1 VVREVSEQNKQRRVC
16 FEVWS
21 SGDLE
26 RLDELLAA
34 DVEALRS
41 LRGGFESLVFLG
53 SPRAFVFHARAR
65 VPDRAEFG
73 KAVWDGKDG
82 RRGGSESGSRSI
94 G

>member
-41 LRGGFESLVFLG
+41 LGV
-53 SPRAFVFHARAR
+53 
-65 VPDRAEFG
+65 
-73 KAVWDGKDG
+73 
-82 RRGGSESGSRSI
+82 GSRA
-94 G
+94 